1 MDDKATVRATW
12 LDSPVWLY
20 QVGVRCCGSHDWH
33 GGRREDISAWLTRR
47 HKIDTTLQEHRHCPQ
62 HSRLRLI
69 WQQTSLCGPFSLQTI
84 WTHRIEIMSAIRQL
98 YLEFDLL
105 NTRRYSLKLDD
116 TEFSLDFHLSDT
128 SFIRKFGK
136 WILVSNILELENRQV
151 LEKYS

>member
-1 MDDKATVRATW
+1 
-12 LDSPVWLY
+12 
-20 QVGVRCCGSHDWH
+20 
-33 GGRREDISAWLTRR
+33 
-47 HKIDTTLQEHRHCPQ
+47 
-62 HSRLRLI
+62 
-69 WQQTSLCGPFSLQTI
+69 
-84 WTHRIEIMSAIRQL
+84 MSAVRQL